1 MPGGRWIRASGGA
14 WAIEGCASNVIEEG
28 ATVDTC
34 ERCGG
39 SLVVITINVA
49 EGTRTLQSCSRCDR
63 RSWRADGEPVK
74 LDGVLA
80 DLSDD
85 AAKRAEAMRR

>member
-1 MPGGRWIRASGGA
+1 MDRGVGRRVGDRVVFGLFADRGRG
-14 WAIEGCASNVIEEG
+14 NV
-28 ATVDTC
+28 DSC

-63 RSWRADGEPVK
+63 RSWRADGSPVK

>member
-1 MPGGRWIRASGGA
+1 MENCG
-14 WAIEGCASNVIEEG
+14 
-28 ATVDTC
+28 
-34 ERCGG
+34 RCGG
-39 SLVVITINVA
+39 TLVTININVA

-63 RSWRADGEPVK
+63 RVWQADGAPVK

-85 AAKRAEAMRR
+85 AAKRAEAMRPNANHSSARR

>member
-1 MPGGRWIRASGGA
+1 MENCG
-14 WAIEGCASNVIEEG
+14 
-28 ATVDTC
+28 
-34 ERCGG
+34 RCGG
-39 SLVVITINVA
+39 TLVTININVA

-63 RSWRADGEPVK
+63 RVWQADGAPVK

-85 AAKRAEAMRR
+85 AAKRAEAMRPNANQSSARH

>member
-1 MPGGRWIRASGGA
+1 MDLCVGRRVGDSILRSAARHLGRGH
-14 WAIEGCASNVIEEG
+14 
-28 ATVDTC
+28 VDTC

-39 SLVVITINVA
+39 TLVIITINVA
-49 EGTRTLQSCSRCDR
+49 EGTRTLQSCSKCDR

>member
-1 MPGGRWIRASGGA
+1 
-14 WAIEGCASNVIEEG
+14 
-28 ATVDTC
+28 VDIC

-39 SLVVITINVA
+39 SLVIITINVS
-49 EGTRTLQSCSRCDR
+49 EGARTLQSCSRCDR
-63 RSWRADGEPVK
+63 RSWRADGEPIK

-85 AAKRAEAMRR
+85 AARRAEAMRR

>member
-1 MPGGRWIRASGGA
+1 
-14 WAIEGCASNVIEEG
+14 
-28 ATVDTC
+28 
-34 ERCGG
+34 
-39 SLVVITINVA
+39 VVITINVA

-63 RSWRADGEPVK
+63 RSWRADGAPVK